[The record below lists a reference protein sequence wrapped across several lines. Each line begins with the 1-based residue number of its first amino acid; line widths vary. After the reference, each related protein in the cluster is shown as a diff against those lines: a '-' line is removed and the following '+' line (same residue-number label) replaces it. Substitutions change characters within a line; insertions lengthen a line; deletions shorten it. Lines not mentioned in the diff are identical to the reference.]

1 MKKAAVALLT
11 ALCAGPAF
19 AGDVVVLKG
28 GGKIELKQP
37 PVRRGNTVL
46 LTRKDGTLL
55 SVPFSEI
62 DQKATAAA
70 RSAPAAPAAS
80 AAASAAAPETPV
92 EAARATRQGPQA
104 RVKLTD
110 ADVGHYM
117 DVGLESEP
125 EKTEEGAAA
134 STGARVDIASYS
146 KSKTDGNLIVKGI
159 LRNLGTT
166 TALNTRLTVTPL
178 DDKEQA
184 IDSAEASVSSGTI
197 EPGKEVN
204 FSATIPVGD
213 KEVGTMRFSPRW
225 TPQAPPAEAAAAAA
239 GAPGAAPG
247 ATSAAGGAA
256 QAAGAAPAAAAP
268 SAATAS
274 KPPAPAPTPYGF
286 GTNYAPPAPSAPM
299 ERPADG
305 SGYIPGAAT
314 PENQPK
320 PPE

>member
-1 MKKAAVALLT
+1 MKTAAVALLT
-11 ALCAGPAF
+11 ALCAGTAF
-19 AGDVVVLKG
+19 AADVVVLKG
-28 GGKIELKQP
+28 GGKIELKQA

-70 RSAPAAPAAS
+70 KAAPAAPAAP

-92 EAARATRQGPQA
+92 QAAKSTRQGPQA

-117 DVGLESEP
+117 DAGLEGEP
-125 EKTEEGAAA
+125 EKTDEGAAA
-134 STGARVDIASYS
+134 STGARVDIATYS

-225 TPQAPPAEAAAAAA
+225 TPQAPPAEAAAA
-239 GAPGAAPG
+239 GAPGASSG
-247 ATSAAGGAA
+247 ATAAAGGTAP
-256 QAAGAAPAAAAP
+256 AAGAAPAPAAP
-268 SAATAS
+268 ATAS
-274 KPPAPAPTPYGF
+274 RPPAPAPTPYGF

-299 ERPADG
+299 DRPADG